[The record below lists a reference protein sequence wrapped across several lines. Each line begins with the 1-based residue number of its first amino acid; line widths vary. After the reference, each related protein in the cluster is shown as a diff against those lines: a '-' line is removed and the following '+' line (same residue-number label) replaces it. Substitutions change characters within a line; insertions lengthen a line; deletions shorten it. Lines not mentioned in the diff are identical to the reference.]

1 MKLFKDENMVIYL
14 DENMMDEIVTYLY
27 LIYRVG

>member
-1 MKLFKDENMVIYL
+1 MKLFKDENMVIHL

-27 LIYRVG
+27 LIYRIG